1 MKERIVEKLEY
12 KNIVDD
18 IYLPIGDANSTKA

>member
-12 KNIVDD
+12 ENNVDD
-18 IYLPIGDANSTKA
+18 SYLPIGDAHSTKT